1 MSSTTY
7 INRANAQRSTG
18 PKTVAGKQRSSQN
31 ALRHGL
37 TGQTVVMPTEDLRAY
52 EAHVKSFQDEY
63 QPQGATEAQL
73 VKSLADT
80 SWRLNRVA
88 SFEATLL
95 SHPAAEAPAPSRF
108 PRAEAQ
114 RLHAVAVTFVSQSRA
129 LSNLSLHSNRLSREF
144 ERTVAQLRKLQ
155 ETRRALEQKGVT
167 ETREKAAKPHIPA
180 KDGFVF
186 TDPKTAEARRA
197 RLVQESSESATT
209 RDTR

>member
-95 SHPAAEAPAPSRF
+95 RRRGPRSVPFPPRRGPATPRRRRHLRQSIESALEPQPPQQSPLPRVRTHRRPAPQTPGNPPRPGTKGRHGNARKGRKTPHSRKRWLRF
-108 PRAEAQ
+108 YRPQNR
-114 RLHAVAVTFVSQSRA
+114 RSPSRTPGPGILRIRHHA
-129 LSNLSLHSNRLSREF
+129 
-144 ERTVAQLRKLQ
+144 
-155 ETRRALEQKGVT
+155 
-167 ETREKAAKPHIPA
+167 
-180 KDGFVF
+180 
-186 TDPKTAEARRA
+186 
-197 RLVQESSESATT
+197 
-209 RDTR
+209 